1 VTADQ
6 AGLGPVLDRTAIAAF
21 RRRIAELDD
30 DIDAARAANDG
41 ERAALLD
48 DERDALLTEI
58 STSTGL
64 AGQSRSGGST
74 DERARVAV
82 RKAIAAAI
90 DRLRTVDPSVARLLD
105 DTISTGFSCRYVPDP
120 DRPVTWQ
127 LD

>member
-1 VTADQ
+1 
-6 AGLGPVLDRTAIAAF
+6 VLDRTAIASF
-21 RRRIAELDD
+21 RRRIAELGD
-30 DIDAARAANDG
+30 DINAARAANDG
-41 ERAALLD
+41 ERAAVLGA
-48 DERDALLTEI
+48 EREALLTEI

-64 AGQSRSGGST
+64 GGQRRSGGST

-90 DRLRTVDPSVARLLD
+90 DKLRTVDPSLARLLD
-105 DTISTGFSCRYVPDP
+105 DTVSTGFSCRYEPDP